1 MFQSKSYLKNNLHR
15 AGCEMTG
22 RLCRRNRKEIRNV
35 KRGQVNRYL
44 DLVARRTYILAHS
57 GVDWKPEYE
66 KEMQQIDQELAVLR
80 PLVDQEH
87 QRREGTG
94 C

>member
-1 MFQSKSYLKNNLHR
+1 MKHEQ
-15 AGCEMTG
+15 
-22 RLCRRNRKEIRNV
+22 I
-35 KRGQVNRYL
+35 NRYL
-44 DLVARRTYILAHS
+44 DLVARRTFILTHS

-87 QRREGTG
+87 QRREETG

>member
-1 MFQSKSYLKNNLHR
+1 MIGELS
-15 AGCEMTG
+15 
-22 RLCRRNRKEIRNV
+22 RRNRKEIGNM
-35 KRGQVNRYL
+35 KREQVNRYL

>member
-22 RLCRRNRKEIRNV
+22 RLRRRNRKEIRNV
-35 KRGQVNRYL
+35 KREQVNRYL

-66 KEMQQIDQELAVLR
+66 KEMQQIDQELSVLR

-87 QRREGTG
+87 ERREGAG

>member
-1 MFQSKSYLKNNLHR
+1 
-15 AGCEMTG
+15 MTG
-22 RLCRRNRKEIRNV
+22 ELRRRNRKEKNMKQELIN
-35 KRGQVNRYL
+35 KYL
-44 DLVARRTYILAHS
+44 DLVARRTFILAHS

-66 KEMQQIDQELAVLR
+66 KEMQQIDQELSVLR

-87 QRREGTG
+87 ERREGTG

>member
-1 MFQSKSYLKNNLHR
+1 MKQ
-15 AGCEMTG
+15 EQ
-22 RLCRRNRKEIRNV
+22 I
-35 KRGQVNRYL
+35 NRYL
-44 DLVARRTYILAHS
+44 DLVARRTFILAHS

-66 KEMQQIDQELAVLR
+66 KEMQQIDQELSVLR

-87 QRREGTG
+87 ERREGAW

>member
-15 AGCEMTG
+15 AGCEG
-22 RLCRRNRKEIRNV
+22 IGKLRRRNRKEIRNV
-35 KRGQVNRYL
+35 KREQVNRYL